1 MVCFQIFTKLREGE
15 YDEKVVSSS
24 FSRFVRSCFLHFN
37 GFCRNRPSTY
47 GASERIR
54 QEIWDN
60 VIDLK
65 TLPPTNGLYDRN
77 FFRFKTSLWGSADFN
92 KDVSAYLKLTS
103 EVYYNLGPYKYPSD
117 KKGHFTQTG

>member
-1 MVCFQIFTKLREGE
+1 MKKLLAVAL
-15 YDEKVVSSS
+15 VVLLGAVFFIST
-24 FSRFVRSCFLHFN
+24 VHAETTFN
-37 GFCRNRPSTY
+37 Y

-92 KDVSAYLKLTS
+92 KDTSAY
-103 EVYYNLGPYKYPSD
+103 P
-117 KKGHFTQTG
+117 